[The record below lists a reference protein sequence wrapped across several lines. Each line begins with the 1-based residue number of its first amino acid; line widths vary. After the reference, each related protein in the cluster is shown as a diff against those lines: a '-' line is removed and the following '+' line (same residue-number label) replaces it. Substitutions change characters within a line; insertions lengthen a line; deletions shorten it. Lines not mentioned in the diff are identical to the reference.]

1 MNEKESKT
9 AGKYLSL
16 LLRHE
21 PGLIGLELDEQGW
34 ADINELLDKWNCPV
48 AIDRTELEEL
58 VATNAKQRFIIDE
71 TGKRIRAN
79 QGHSI
84 QIDPGLEP
92 QTPPEIL
99 FHGTGHRSVELIK
112 IEGLKKMNRLHVHL
126 SKDVETASLVGQRK
140 GKPIVLTIHAK
151 QMHADGFRFFQS
163 ANEVWLSDDV
173 PVKYIS
179 FPS

>member
-34 ADINELLDKWNCPV
+34 ADIHELLEKWNCPV
-48 AIDRTELEEL
+48 SIDRAQLEEL
-58 VATNAKQRFIIDE
+58 VASNAKQRFIIDE

-99 FHGTGHRSVELIK
+99 FHGTSLRSVDFIQS
-112 IEGLKKMNRLHVHL
+112 EGLRKMNRLHVHL
-126 SKDVETASLVGQRK
+126 SKDEATANLVGQRK
-140 GKPIVLTIHAK
+140 GKPIVLKINAK
-151 QMHADGFRFFQS
+151 QMHTDGFQFFLS
-163 ANEVWLSDDV
+163 ANEVWLTDAV
-173 PVKYIS
+173 PVKYLS
-179 FPS
+179 FS